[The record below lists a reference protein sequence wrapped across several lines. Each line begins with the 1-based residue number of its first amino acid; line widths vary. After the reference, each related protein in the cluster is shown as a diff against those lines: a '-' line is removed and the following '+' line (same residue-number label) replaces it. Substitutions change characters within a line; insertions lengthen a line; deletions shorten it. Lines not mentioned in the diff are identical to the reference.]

1 MTDRCATCTGR
12 FHVINGDGP
21 ERCRVA
27 MFGQNPGKQEEAS
40 AERGE
45 FGRVFIGDA
54 GRELNEHYLALAGLV
69 RSDDVFMS
77 NVMKCVYGPSLVVMR
92 DGSTRRIE
100 DLVNN
105 RVRGTVRAIDER
117 GNVSKARITDWF
129 RSPLGDR
136 ELYSIRY
143 ENFRARG
150 RRGVSGTVVTGDHEL
165 LVIGDNGA
173 LAWKRT
179 DECNGKQVCTGHPG
193 LTNGQISLLVGMALG
208 DAHLGDAYFSCDHG
222 PKQKEYAAFKSQ
234 LFAEIGLIDDAK
246 PAGFTSKRSPA
257 LRKFIESWRKDP
269 FSLIDSHFSS
279 DSLAVWAMDD
289 GSLARDLRGGNGR
302 PRFEICA
309 KSKSEELLKHI
320 CKKINDL
327 SIFDCY
333 LNKGRIYFNVD
344 NVPHL
349 MREFGHAFPACLR
362 YKLTEDAPPFRKN
375 FFKQY
380 NCGVSLFDTAVIE
393 RSSKKTKTV
402 YCLGTTRGN
411 FMTPGGIVHNCHT
424 ENDRKPSPRE
434 IATCAAHHMPGELIE
449 RDPELIVLMGSPA
462 CSIVPE
468 IWLEAHHGY
477 PMKVDLFGVNRWV
490 VPFYHPAAGLH
501 DTQMMTELMQDFER
515 LRKIVGGDYSVPVD
529 EYPNPDYRDLTGN
542 HAAIEAILR
551 QGLNSERILAR
562 DTEYLQLKKS
572 PIKKPWCST
581 FTIDPGTGY
590 MIRATD
596 REGLQV
602 LARYMPY
609 YYGILHN
616 ALADLDVEKA
626 LGLPEAL
633 FDDTMQLAAHQQ
645 DLPQKL
651 KALAWRLAG
660 MTMKDYED
668 VVMPYSRVAVMEWLE
683 QAFDIAVLTPGTKYT
698 KGKRKVPSRGSVESQ
713 FKALTKLRKELEG
726 VEYEQVGEYFVYKI
740 AEECDS
746 DLTKKILHIHKHTAK
761 PVPADAD
768 KPYNPWEAWREQ
780 VVEKLGPE
788 IENEVVK
795 RIGPMPQA
803 SIQEVFVRNPSEAI
817 TYACRDSDSTRRIWP
832 VLKERSHKYD
842 GRVMLGDIDR

>member
-1 MTDRCATCTGR
+1 
-12 FHVINGDGP
+12 
-21 ERCRVA
+21 
-27 MFGQNPGKQEEAS
+27 
-40 AERGE
+40 
-45 FGRVFIGDA
+45 
-54 GRELNEHYLALAGLV
+54 
-69 RSDDVFMS
+69 
-77 NVMKCVYGPSLVVMR
+77 
-92 DGSTRRIE
+92 
-100 DLVNN
+100 
-105 RVRGTVRAIDER
+105 
-117 GNVSKARITDWF
+117 
-129 RSPLGDR
+129 
-136 ELYSIRY
+136 
-143 ENFRARG
+143 
-150 RRGVSGTVVTGDHEL
+150 
-165 LVIGDNGA
+165 
-173 LAWKRT
+173 
-179 DECNGKQVCTGHPG
+179 
-193 LTNGQISLLVGMALG
+193 
-208 DAHLGDAYFSCDHG
+208 
-222 PKQKEYAAFKSQ
+222 
-234 LFAEIGLIDDAK
+234 
-246 PAGFTSKRSPA
+246 
-257 LRKFIESWRKDP
+257 
-269 FSLIDSHFSS
+269 
-279 DSLAVWAMDD
+279 
-289 GSLARDLRGGNGR
+289 
-302 PRFEICA
+302 
-309 KSKSEELLKHI
+309 
-320 CKKINDL
+320 
-327 SIFDCY
+327 
-333 LNKGRIYFNVD
+333 
-344 NVPHL
+344 
-349 MREFGHAFPACLR
+349 
-362 YKLTEDAPPFRKN
+362 
-375 FFKQY
+375 
-380 NCGVSLFDTAVIE
+380 
-393 RSSKKTKTV
+393 
-402 YCLGTTRGN
+402 
-411 FMTPGGIVHNCHT
+411 
-424 ENDRKPSPRE
+424 
-434 IATCAAHHMPGELIE
+434 
-449 RDPELIVLMGSPA
+449 
-462 CSIVPE
+462 
-468 IWLEAHHGY
+468 
-477 PMKVDLFGVNRWV
+477 MKVDLFGVNRWV